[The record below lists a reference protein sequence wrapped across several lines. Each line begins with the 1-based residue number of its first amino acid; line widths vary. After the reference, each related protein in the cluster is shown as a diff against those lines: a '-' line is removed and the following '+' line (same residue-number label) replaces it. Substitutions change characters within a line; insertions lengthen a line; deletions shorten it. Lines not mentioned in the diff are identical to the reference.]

1 VIEHRIAFPA
11 HTYGNY
17 LILKYSSKLAVKLL
31 IEICDRRSKTTES
44 GLSLKRAIERK
55 GADMWKPRPEDSKP
69 MNMNPTQPAQ
79 PVPPPVAAAAPS
91 IPTPQKETPKA
102 SDPHR
107 ADVGH
112 IGKSVQIKGELTGS
126 EDLYLDGAIEGTVDL
141 RDHSLII
148 GPNGKIKASISARDL
163 VVHGR
168 VEGNITATGRVEL
181 RKSCTLIGDVST
193 QRIVIEDGAF
203 FKGAIDIKEKS
214 QPAEARKPLAVAASA
229 GMGPGGSSSSSSSAS
244 SYSAS
249 SDSQGSFLDGK

>member
-1 VIEHRIAFPA
+1 
-11 HTYGNY
+11 
-17 LILKYSSKLAVKLL
+17 
-31 IEICDRRSKTTES
+31 
-44 GLSLKRAIERK
+44 
-55 GADMWKPRPEDSKP
+55 MWKPRPEDNKP
-69 MNMNPTQPAQ
+69 MNMNPIQPAQ
-79 PVPPPVAAAAPS
+79 PVPPPAAVAAPS
-91 IPTPQKETPKA
+91 TPTQHKETPKA

-126 EDLYLDGAIEGTVDL
+126 EDLYLDGSIEGTVDL

-229 GMGPGGSSSSSSSAS
+229 GMGAGSSSSSGSGAA

-249 SDSQGSFLDGK
+249 PDSQSSFLDSK

>member
-1 VIEHRIAFPA
+1 
-11 HTYGNY
+11 
-17 LILKYSSKLAVKLL
+17 
-31 IEICDRRSKTTES
+31 
-44 GLSLKRAIERK
+44 
-55 GADMWKPRPEDSKP
+55 MWKPRPEDSKP
-69 MNMNPTQPAQ
+69 MSTNPSQPGQPAQ
-79 PVPPPVAAAAPS
+79 PVAPPVAAAAPS
-91 IPTPQKETPKA
+91 VPVPHKETPKA
-102 SDPHR
+102 SDPYR

-126 EDLYLDGAIEGTVDL
+126 EDLYLDGSIEGTVDL

-148 GPNGKIKASISARDL
+148 GPNGKIKAGITARDL

-203 FKGAIDIKEKS
+203 FKGAIDIKEKTES
-214 QPAEARKPLAVAASA
+214 VEARKPLASAASA
-229 GMGPGGSSSSSSSAS
+229 GMGAGSGSPQSSSTA

-249 SDSQGSFLDGK
+249 SGSQGSFLDGK

>member
-1 VIEHRIAFPA
+1 
-11 HTYGNY
+11 
-17 LILKYSSKLAVKLL
+17 
-31 IEICDRRSKTTES
+31 
-44 GLSLKRAIERK
+44 
-55 GADMWKPRPEDSKP
+55 MWKPRPEDSKP
-69 MNMNPTQPAQ
+69 MSTTPSQPGQPAQ
-79 PVPPPVAAAAPS
+79 PVPPPVVAATPS
-91 IPTPQKETPKA
+91 IPVPHKETPKA
-102 SDPHR
+102 SEPHR

-126 EDLYLDGAIEGTVDL
+126 EDLYLDGSIEGTVDL

-148 GPNGKIKASISARDL
+148 GPNGKIKAAISARDL

-203 FKGAIDIKEKS
+203 FKGAIDIKENT
-214 QPAEARKPLAVAASA
+214 QNVETRKPLVSVASA
-229 GMGPGGSSSSSSSAS
+229 GMSSGSGSGSSSGV

>member
-1 VIEHRIAFPA
+1 
-11 HTYGNY
+11 
-17 LILKYSSKLAVKLL
+17 
-31 IEICDRRSKTTES
+31 
-44 GLSLKRAIERK
+44 
-55 GADMWKPRPEDSKP
+55 
-69 MNMNPTQPAQ
+69 MNMNPSQPGQPAQ
-79 PVPPPVAAAAPS
+79 PAPPPAAAAAPS
-91 IPTPQKETPKA
+91 IPVPHKETPKV
-102 SDPHR
+102 SDPYK

-148 GPNGKIKASISARDL
+148 GPNGKIKAGITARDL

-168 VEGNITATGRVEL
+168 VEGNVTATGRVEL

-203 FKGAIDIKEKS
+203 FKGAIDIKEKT
-214 QPAEARKPLAVAASA
+214 QNMETRKPLASAASA
-229 GMGPGGSSSSSSSAS
+229 GMNAGGSSVSGSSAT

-249 SDSQGSFLDGK
+249 SETQGSFLDGK